1 MVERT
6 YNSIRTHKQTRL
18 SQRPISKKT
27 SSQMRE
33 TFGSQVL
40 RELEMKNRMECPSID
55 EILSFYHFPWEK
67 FRYRK
72 NSQKKK
78 RSTLYSFYFEQVNSG
93 RIQFSFVILLSICIS
108 EAIFSA
114 LSSTW
119 LNFSVLCILTIVIS
133 ILSFFHAKRT
143 ELVCIAS
150 IVSCV
155 IISACSSMRTS
166 ITYLLIFSTYS
177 LLPMSFM
184 LMIFSTFCLTF
195 IVAFLGVLTDY
206 TVGLDIILTR
216 IMMVILVNVVGS
228 LVYYPTEFVQ
238 RKTFHETRKCVQSR
252 MLLDKEMH
260 RQEKILLAVLPK
272 NIAFEVKK
280 DMQDTHEERMFH
292 KIYIRKYEDISIL
305 FADICGFTN
314 LASEYNPK
322 DLVLMLNELFARFDK
337 VASIHQCM
345 RIKILGDCYYCVC
358 GVPEYQKNHA
368 INTVEMG
375 RDMIEAIRLVR
386 EMTLVNV
393 NMRVGIH
400 TGKAH
405 CGVLGLKKWQFDV
418 WSNDV
423 TLANQMESG
432 GLPGRVH
439 ITDATKKYLN
449 GAYILEEGNGASR
462 SKFLEKEKI
471 KTWLVV
477 DRSPDY
483 DMVCQETT
491 NHPLTIPWKSTRGI
505 SKQERLTG
513 MSTRARGASTRN
525 GLSEE
530 EVLVE
535 NVDSHLRQGIQAIHQ
550 ENWKSMY
557 CQNWSLK
564 YKQVRVENK
573 FVRMKYKDIPFQ
585 VTLYVAIVAICIGIK
600 FGLMNLMMFSFI
612 PQMFILLTSIMIFI
626 LTRVLI
632 KHARLVSMVTGVLF
646 ILLSIQ
652 IVVLMGMFQTKLSC
666 DLETCYK
673 NSYTDFFEIFE
684 ICTLATCVI
693 LSVDF
698 LTKLLMSL
706 IYFSSFIVLVTIK
719 LISINKYETLLT
731 TYANFCVL
739 SCLTLLLVVF
749 STRRSEL
756 ISRYDFIW
764 KLQALDEQL
773 QMKRKHEQN
782 RSVLENILPS
792 HVAKHFVEDATS
804 VSKLYHES
812 RDNACI
818 MFATLTA
825 FDKFYIECDGNNEG
839 VECLRLLNEIISDF
853 DQILDRDEFKKIEK
867 IKTISTTYMVA
878 SGLAGE
884 ECADNS
890 HVEAI
895 ALFARELLL
904 KLESINIHSFNDF
917 NLRIGINVGPV
928 VAGVIGS
935 DKPHYDIWG
944 NSVNVASR
952 MDSGGV
958 AGRIQVTEEV
968 KSILEPLG
976 YKFECRGQINVKG
989 KGMMTTFFL
998 LPDENYECELY
1009 K

>member
-1 MVERT
+1 
-6 YNSIRTHKQTRL
+6 
-18 SQRPISKKT
+18 
-27 SSQMRE
+27 
-33 TFGSQVL
+33 
-40 RELEMKNRMECPSID
+40 
-55 EILSFYHFPWEK
+55 
-67 FRYRK
+67 
-72 NSQKKK
+72 
-78 RSTLYSFYFEQVNSG
+78 
-93 RIQFSFVILLSICIS
+93 
-108 EAIFSA
+108 
-114 LSSTW
+114 
-119 LNFSVLCILTIVIS
+119 
-133 ILSFFHAKRT
+133 
-143 ELVCIAS
+143 
-150 IVSCV
+150 
-155 IISACSSMRTS
+155 
-166 ITYLLIFSTYS
+166 
-177 LLPMSFM
+177 MSFM
-184 LMIFSTFCLTF
+184 LMIFSTFALTF
-195 IVAFLGVLTDY
+195 LVAFLGVLADY
-206 TVGLDIILTR
+206 TIGFDIILTR
-216 IMMVILVNVVGS
+216 ILMVLLVNIVGS

-439 ITDATKKYLN
+439 ITDATRRYLN

-483 DMVCQETT
+483 DIVSQETA
-491 NHPLTIPWKSTRGI
+491 NHPMTIPWKSTRGI

-513 MSTRARGASTRN
+513 MSTRTRGASTRN

-600 FGLMNLMMFSFI
+600 FGLMNLMVFSFI
-612 PQMFILLTSIMIFI
+612 PQAFILLTSIMIFI
-626 LTRVLI
+626 LTR
-632 KHARLVSMVTGVLF
+632 
-646 ILLSIQ
+646 
-652 IVVLMGMFQTKLSC
+652 
-666 DLETCYK
+666 
-673 NSYTDFFEIFE
+673 
-684 ICTLATCVI
+684 
-693 LSVDF
+693 
-698 LTKLLMSL
+698 LLMSL
-706 IYFSSFIVLVTIK
+706 IYFSSFIVLITVK
-719 LISINKYETLLT
+719 LVAIDKYDTLFSV
-731 TYANFCVL
+731 YANFCVL

-853 DQILDRDEFKKIEK
+853 DQILDRDEFRKIEK

-904 KLESINIHSFNDF
+904 KLESINMHSFNDF

-976 YKFECRGQINVKG
+976 YQFECRGQINVKG

-998 LPDENYECELY
+998 LPPDDCQCELY

>member
-6 YNSIRTHKQTRL
+6 YNSIRAHKQTRVA
-18 SQRPISKKT
+18 QRPVSKKT
-27 SSQMRE
+27 SSTMRE

-40 RELEMKNRMECPSID
+40 RELEMKNRMECPSLD

-67 FRYRK
+67 LRYRK

-108 EAIFSA
+108 EAAFSA
-114 LSSTW
+114 FGAEW
-119 LNFSVLCILTIVIS
+119 LKSLILCILTLVIS

-150 IVSCV
+150 IISCV
-155 IISACSSMRTS
+155 IISACTSMRTS
-166 ITYLLIFSTYS
+166 VTYLLIFSTYS

-184 LMIFSTFCLTF
+184 LMIFSTFSLTF
-195 IVAFLGVLTDY
+195 LVAFIGVLMDY
-206 TVGLDIILTR
+206 NVGFDIILTR
-216 IMMVILVNVVGS
+216 VMMVILVNVVGS

-280 DMQDTHEERMFH
+280 DMQETHEERMFH

-432 GLPGRVH
+432 GLAGRVH
-439 ITDATKKYLN
+439 ITDATRSYLK
-449 GAYILEEGNGASR
+449 GAYILEEGNGGSR

-483 DMVCQETT
+483 DNICQEAT
-491 NHPLTIPWKSTRGI
+491 NHPVMVPWKSTRGI

-513 MSTRARGASTRN
+513 MSTRTRGASTRN

-550 ENWKSMY
+550 ENWKTMH
-557 CQNWSLK
+557 CKNWSLK

-573 FVRMKYKDIPFQ
+573 FVRLKYKDIPFQ

-600 FGLMNLMMFSFI
+600 FGLMNLVSFSFV
-612 PQMFILLTSIMIFI
+612 PQMFIVLTSVMIFI
-626 LTRVLI
+626 LTRALI
-632 KHARLVSMVTGVLF
+632 KHARLVSLVIGVLF

-652 IVVLMGMFQTKLSC
+652 IVILMGMYESKFTC
-666 DLETCYK
+666 DVEKCFK
-673 NSYTDFFEIFE
+673 NNYTDFFEIFE

-698 LTKLLMSL
+698 MTKLLMSM
-706 IYFSSFIVLVTIK
+706 IYFSSFTVLITAK
-719 LISINKYETLLT
+719 LIRINQYEALLS

-818 MFATLTA
+818 MFATLTE

-853 DQILDRDEFKKIEK
+853 DQILDREEFKKIEK

-878 SGLAGE
+878 SGLAGR
-884 ECADNS
+884 ECGDNS

-895 ALFARELLL
+895 ALFARELLV
-904 KLESINIHSFNDF
+904 KLESTNIHSFNNF

-976 YKFECRGQINVKG
+976 YNFECRGQINVKG
-989 KGMMTTFFL
+989 KGMMETFFL
-998 LPDENYECELY
+998 LPPEDFDCQLY
-1009 K
+1009 H

>member
-27 SSQMRE
+27 SSTMRE
-33 TFGSQVL
+33 TFGLDSEKNSENVFYFRSQVL
-40 RELEMKNRMECPSID
+40 RELEMKNRMECPSLD
-55 EILSFYHFPWEK
+55 EIFSFYHFPWEK

-78 RSTLYSFYFEQVNSG
+78 RSTLYSFYFEQVNTCYFNIIIFPCQKDG
-93 RIQFSFVILLSICIS
+93 TRLYCKYHFLCGKFSF
-108 EAIFSA
+108 
-114 LSSTW
+114 
-119 LNFSVLCILTIVIS
+119 LNFIS
-133 ILSFFHAKRT
+133 KPQIQ
-143 ELVCIAS
+143 
-150 IVSCV
+150 
-155 IISACSSMRTS
+155 IISACTSMRTS
-166 ITYLLIFSTYS
+166 VTYLLIFSTYS

-184 LMIFSTFCLTF
+184 LMIFSTFSLTF
-195 IVAFLGVLTDY
+195 LVAFLGVLSDY
-206 TVGLDIILTR
+206 TIGYDIILTR

-439 ITDATKKYLN
+439 ITDATRKYLK

-471 KTWLVV
+471 RTWLVV

-483 DMVCQETT
+483 DMICEETT

-513 MSTRARGASTRN
+513 MSTRTRGASTRN

-530 EVLVE
+530 EVLVD

-557 CQNWSLK
+557 CKEWSLK
-564 YKQVRVENK
+564 YKQLRVENK

-585 VTLYVAIVAICIGIK
+585 VTLYVVTVSICTGIK
-600 FGLMNLMMFSFI
+600 FGWASLNMFSFI
-612 PQMFILLTSIMIFI
+612 PQMFILITSIIIFI

-632 KHARLVSMVTGVLF
+632 KYARLVGMVTSVLF
-646 ILLSIQ
+646 VLLSMQ
-652 IVVLMGMFQTKLSC
+652 IVVLMAMYQSKLSC
-666 DLETCYK
+666 DLESCFK

-698 LTKLLMSL
+698 LTKLVMSL
-706 IYFSSFIVLVTIK
+706 IYFSSFIVLITMK
-719 LISINKYETLLT
+719 LLSIDNNQNLFS

-739 SCLTLLLVVF
+739 ACVTLLLLVF

-792 HVAKHFVEDATS
+792 QVAKHFVEDATS

-853 DQILDRDEFKKIEK
+853 DQILDRSEFKKIEK

-968 KSILEPLG
+968 KTILEPLG

-998 LPDENYECELY
+998 LPPENYECQLY